1 MLETDALS
9 GTYVIF
15 DKVLPAKQGTAFE
28 MAAGQILRIV
38 DLEGQQVP
46 DLLCINAADYADKL
60 SPPNTQLLNRTIF
73 LKTGH
78 HLYST
83 RATKLMTI
91 IEDTVGVHDI
101 ISGGCS
107 SFTNEFRYG
116 VRGTDSCRGN
126 FEKALAPYGIREPE
140 IPYNFNIFMNVTV
153 APDGTTAI
161 EEPLSNAGDY
171 IDLRADVD
179 VIVAISNCPQSRNPC
194 NGWNPTSLRM
204 ILHEPQARPSESD
217 R

>member
-1 MLETDALS
+1 MVASEALS
-9 GTYVIF
+9 GPFVVF
-15 DKVLPAKQGTAFE
+15 DEVLPAKQGTAFE
-28 MAAGQILRIV
+28 MAAGQVLRII

-46 DLLCINAADYADKL
+46 DLLCISRADHADKL

-73 LKTGH
+73 LKAGH

-83 RATKLMTI
+83 RATQLMTI
-91 IEDTVGVHDI
+91 LEDTVGVHDI

-107 SFTNEFRYG
+107 SYTNEFRYG
-116 VRGTDSCRGN
+116 VRGTGSCRGN
-126 FEKALAPYGIREPE
+126 FEKALAPYGVPETE

-153 APDGTTAI
+153 APDGTTSI
-161 EEPLSNAGDY
+161 EESPSKPGDY

-179 VIVAISNCPQSRNPC
+179 VIVAISNCPQERNPC
-194 NGWNPTSLRM
+194 NGWNPTPLRM
-204 ILHEPQARPSESD
+204 ILHEPEARLAPAD